1 MATHQL
7 VAFNTALDSDNKI
20 HDDDVA
26 QRFGFT
32 GGLVPGV
39 DVYAYLTWG
48 PVQQWGRDWLER
60 GTMSARFALPTY
72 DGDLVTVNWDG
83 ASLSLTN
90 PAGTAVAEGRAALPP
105 VGAAPAVSL
114 ADYPIAPVPA
124 KDERAPAGP
133 EVLATGTVL
142 GTWQARFHA
151 DRHQAYLADARETLP
166 IYTELGIA
174 HPGWVLRTANWILAD
189 NVVLG
194 PWIHVGSTVTNL
206 GLIHDGTLVQT
217 RGTVASSY
225 AKKGHLFVDLD
236 LVVTA
241 GDVPVARIDH
251 TAIYRPRQVAEAS

>member
-20 HDDDVA
+20 HDDEVA

-48 PVQQWGRDWLER
+48 PVQQWGREWLER

-72 DGDLVTVNWDG
+72 DGELVTVNWDG
-83 ASLSLTN
+83 EVLSLTN
-90 PAGTAVAEGRAALPP
+90 PAGTAVAQGSAAL
-105 VGAAPAVSL
+105 GS
-114 ADYPIAPVPA
+114 DSAPVLGLDGHPLGSKPA
-124 KDERAPAGP
+124 KDERPPAGP
-133 EVLATGTVL
+133 DVLATGTVL
-142 GTWQARFHA
+142 GAWEANFHA
-151 DRHQAYLADARETLP
+151 ERHAAYLADVRETLS
-166 IYTELGIA
+166 IYGELGIA

-206 GLIHDGTLVQT
+206 GLIHDGALVRT

-225 AKKGHLFVDLD
+225 ERKGHLFVDLD
-236 LVVTA
+236 LLVTA
-241 GDVPVARIDH
+241 DDVPVARIDH
-251 TAIYRPRQVAEAS
+251 TAIYRPRQVAELA